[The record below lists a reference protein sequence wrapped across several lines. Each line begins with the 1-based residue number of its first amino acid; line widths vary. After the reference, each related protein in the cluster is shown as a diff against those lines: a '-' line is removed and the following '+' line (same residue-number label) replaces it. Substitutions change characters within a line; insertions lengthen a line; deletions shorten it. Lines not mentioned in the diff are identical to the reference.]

1 MQSFA
6 LGAIL
11 FFCALIQVTSG
22 FGFAL
27 LAMPLVT
34 LVLGLNEAAPLVAAA
49 ALLINIANTLRLHRH
64 INRLELVRLGAA
76 GLLGVPIGL
85 WLAEHVPA
93 HTVRVILGC
102 ILIVY
107 AGYSFCEPRGLRL
120 AAPGWVYPVGLIAG
134 ILGGAYNIPG
144 PPLVVYA
151 SLRGWPRDEF
161 RSTLQTFFAVNA
173 ALVVIG
179 HLTLGHFDRG
189 VWHLI
194 LLTSPALLAGNLS
207 GVALDRYIDAQR
219 FQIIVK
225 MLILV
230 TGLALVL

>member
-1 MQSFA
+1 MQLFA
-6 LGAIL
+6 LGVIL

-34 LVLGLNEAAPLVAAA
+34 LLLGIKEAAPLVAAG

-64 INRLELVRLGAA
+64 INWPQLVRLGAA
-76 GLLGVPIGL
+76 GLLGVPLGL
-85 WLAEHVPA
+85 WLAEQVPA
-93 HTVRVILGC
+93 HTVRLVLGC
-102 ILIVY
+102 ILVVY
-107 AGYSFCEPRGLRL
+107 AAYSLFEPRDLRL
-120 AAPGWVYPVGLIAG
+120 AAAGWVYPTGLTAG
-134 ILGGAYNIPG
+134 MLGGAYNIPG

-173 ALVVIG
+173 ALVVTG
-179 HLTLGHFDRG
+179 HLMLGHFDRG
-189 VWHLI
+189 VWQLV

-207 GVALDRYIDAQR
+207 GVALDRYIDARR

-225 MLILV
+225 LLILA
-230 TGLALVL
+230 TGLALIV